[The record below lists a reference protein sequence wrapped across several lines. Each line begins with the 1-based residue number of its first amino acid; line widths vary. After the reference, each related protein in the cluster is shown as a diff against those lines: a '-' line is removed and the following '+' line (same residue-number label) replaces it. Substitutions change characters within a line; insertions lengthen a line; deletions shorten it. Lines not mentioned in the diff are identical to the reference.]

1 MSWKLA
7 HRCLNQMK
15 TYDTDDTSLPGDRL
29 AAPREVARIEA
40 ESAVLEV
47 TAADADS
54 MNPLRAKLSV
64 GSLATELEFSLL
76 AVVGALGTC
85 VRTLV
90 PGRAGDT
97 YSSPTQ
103 SENRQD
109 MRDA

>member
-1 MSWKLA
+1 
-7 HRCLNQMK
+7 MK

-29 AAPREVARIEA
+29 AAPREVTRIEA
-40 ESAVLEV
+40 ESAVLEI

-103 SENRQD
+103 SENRQG